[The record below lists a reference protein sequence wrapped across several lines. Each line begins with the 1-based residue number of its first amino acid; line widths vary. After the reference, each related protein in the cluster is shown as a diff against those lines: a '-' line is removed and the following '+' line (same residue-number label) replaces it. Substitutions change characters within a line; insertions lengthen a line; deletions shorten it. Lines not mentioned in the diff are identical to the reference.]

1 MTEIRPRRS
10 VLSMPGSNARALEK
24 AAQLPTD
31 VVMIDLEDAVAPEAK
46 DASRR
51 AVAEAV
57 AVAAGRFGRREVVV
71 RINSLDTPWGE
82 ADLAA
87 IAPAGPDAILV
98 PKVTGSDALV
108 AVGSR
113 LRRLGAPE
121 RTRVWAMIESPMA
134 LLHITDI
141 ASSARDVDTRLACLI
156 VGPNDL
162 AKASRVRLGVP
173 GRPALMP
180 WLMNVVAAARA
191 YEIDVVDGIYNAF
204 RDEAGFLAEC
214 EQGRDCGFDGK
225 MLIHPGQIEP
235 ANAVFGP
242 TEEAVAEAR
251 AIMAIFADPANARRG
266 VVEFEG
272 RMIERLHAVEAAR
285 LVAMADAI
293 AARAA

>member
-24 AAQLPTD
+24 AARLPTD

-46 DASRR
+46 EASRQ

-57 AVAAGRFGRREVVV
+57 GSGRFGRREVVV
-71 RINSLDTPWGE
+71 RINPLDTPWGE
-82 ADLAA
+82 ADLAV
-87 IAPAGPDAILV
+87 IAPAGPDAILM
-98 PKVTGSDALV
+98 PKVTHSDALV

-134 LLHITDI
+134 LLHIGEI

-162 AKASRVRLGVP
+162 AKASRVRLSVP
-173 GRPALMP
+173 GRPALLP
-180 WLMNVVAAARA
+180 WLMTVIAAARA
-191 YEIDVVDGIYNAF
+191 YEIDVIDGIYNAF
-204 RDEAGFLAEC
+204 RDADGFLAEC

-225 MLIHPGQIEP
+225 MLIHPDQIAP

-242 TEEAVAEAR
+242 TDAAVTEAR
-251 AIMAIFADPANARRG
+251 AIMAVFADPANARRG
-266 VVEFEG
+266 VVAFEG

-285 LVAMADAI
+285 VVAMAEAI